1 MKEGSMSA
9 RKSIGFIDYF
19 IDNWHSQNYP
29 QFIRESKLGEKF
41 EVTLAWEQIHASN
54 GMHLDEF
61 CAKHKIAA
69 AASLDQVVQECDCL
83 VVLAPRN
90 PEKHEELA
98 ELALRSGKPVY
109 IDKTFAP
116 SAAAAARMFDKAQK
130 HDTPMFSSSALR
142 FGSELQKALRG
153 PLAGQRVSFVS
164 TIGGGEFAEYAVH
177 QLEMVVAAL
186 GVGAERVMQCG
197 TADSPMLVIDY
208 PYDRRASITL
218 IKGHR
223 FGFSAAYGLADSAKG
238 LVIDRMDDFFPL
250 FIDAM
255 LTFFETRQ
263 SPVPSS
269 HTIEIMALLEAGLS
283 AMKKP
288 DRWVKI
294 SRP

>member
-1 MKEGSMSA
+1 MSA

-29 QFIRESKLGEKF
+29 QFIKDSKFGANFDVK
-41 EVTLAWEQIHASN
+41 LAWEQEPAPN
-54 GMHLDEF
+54 GMNLDAF

-69 AASLDQVVQECDCL
+69 ASSLDQVVEECDCL

-90 PEKHEELA
+90 PEKHEELS

-116 SAAAAARMFDKAQK
+116 DAAAAARMFEKAQK
-130 HDTPMFSSSALR
+130 HGTPMFSSSALR
-142 FGSELQKALRG
+142 FGSHLQKALRG

-164 TIGGGEFAEYAVH
+164 TIGGGHFSEYAVH
-177 QLEMVVAAL
+177 QIEMVVAAL

-197 TADSPMLVIDY
+197 TADSPMLIIDY

-218 IKGHR
+218 LRGHK
-223 FGFSAAYGLADSAKG
+223 FEFSAAYGLADSAAG
-238 LVIDRMDDFFPL
+238 LSIDNMDDFFSL

-255 LTFFETRQ
+255 LSFFETRL
-263 SPVPSS
+263 SPVPNSQ
-269 HTIEIMALLEAGLS
+269 TIEVMAIRAAGLEA
-283 AMKKP
+283 MKTP
-288 DRWVKI
+288 DQWVFIDRKG
-294 SRP
+294 